1 MIVSGPMSVIAR
13 GLFWVLCVMVVTG
26 ALIPQDTLTT
36 TFALS
41 DKIVHTGAFL
51 VLSTLGLWGY
61 PSHRITVILSL
72 VALGGAIEIA
82 QSFTT
87 TRSHEWLDFLAD
99 GLGVLLGCTT
109 VFAIKGREL

>member
-1 MIVSGPMSVIAR
+1 MIVSARINVLVR
-13 GLFWVLCVMVVTG
+13 GLFWVLCVVVVAG
-26 ALIPQDTLTT
+26 ALVPQDALTT

-51 VLSTLGLWGY
+51 VLSALGLCGY
-61 PSHRITVILSL
+61 PSRMTVILSL
-72 VALGGAIEIA
+72 IALGGAIEIA

-87 TRSHEWLDFLAD
+87 TRSHEWLDFLAN

-109 VFAIKGREL
+109 VFAIKGREQ

>member
-13 GLFWVLCVMVVTG
+13 ALFWVLCVVVVTG

-51 VLSTLGLWGY
+51 VLSTLGLSGY
-61 PSHRITVILSL
+61 PSRMTVILSL

-109 VFAIKGREL
+109 VFAIKGREQ

>member
-13 GLFWVLCVMVVTG
+13 ALFWVLCVVVVTG

-61 PSHRITVILSL
+61 PSRMTVILSL

-87 TRSHEWLDFLAD
+87 TRSHEWLDFLAN

-109 VFAIKGREL
+109 VFAIKGREQ

>member
-13 GLFWVLCVMVVTG
+13 ALFWVLCVVVVTG

-61 PSHRITVILSL
+61 PSRMTVILSL

-109 VFAIKGREL
+109 VFAIKGREQ